1 MRKNL
6 LFLLC
11 MLLTVFTFSTGIF
24 AADAWD
30 GSVDTSWYKADQTSF
45 EISNGKEL
53 AGLAAIVN
61 GNASGIT
68 KSNFEG
74 KTITLTADIDL
85 GNKEWTMIGT
95 NNASAF
101 RGTFDGNGKT
111 ISNLVLSAGV
121 QNNAFFGYSYGQV
134 KNFTIKSDNL
144 LKTAAHNQAAFVA
157 YNYGIVVNCVNYA
170 TINADNCENIGGVA
184 VYNQKGG
191 YIVNCANFG
200 NITSTEYKVGGIV
213 ACGFGNSYIYNCYNS
228 GAITGKSTA
237 AGICAQT
244 YTAKVSNC
252 YNAGK
257 ITVGSNNIGGII
269 AYFSGNVASCLANN
283 YSLSSDSINKG
294 VPAVYAET
302 VTDEQVKT
310 VDEAGLKAA
319 ASSLG
324 GIFTDDKEGN
334 AAINSGYPIFT
345 YQKTGNYEEESDN
358 LTVESINVANGTI
371 TATLN
376 KSLTYTKLAKGDFTV
391 TVAGKEAV
399 ANSVTVNGNRATI
412 AFTPIAPETV
422 EKTYN
427 VSLKYKD
434 GEAKTADLTVAAF
447 VMEDFAVENG
457 AITAFVDESLTSDMF
472 SLEDFHVTISANG
485 GEPTPLEL
493 AYCDMWDG
501 EFYGEFDMIANK
513 TVATKYTVTLQYKDG
528 QIYSGS
534 FDVSALWLDA
544 IDAFDNPTLAF
555 GRLFNGSEAYTSTPG
570 VLTVSFSDTPVVNP
584 TAADFKATYVAEIDG
599 EFETNDLKI
608 TQVQMSGN
616 VAKLSFQRIPLTDT
630 ATDIIVRVSY
640 KGGERKSFAT
650 VLPANPNWSAY
661 GEKPAV
667 GDGTPESPYQIGTAE
682 ELAWF
687 AALTNGKLTD
697 GTPKNLKACAELTA
711 DITLNDTAGWESWNK
726 DTEGLRVWEPIGTV
740 DYPRDSNGYKGTF
753 DGRGYTISGLY
764 CSIQSRNG
772 IRGGFVSN
780 LCGTVKNLKIEDSYI
795 YAVVTAGGITGTGYN
810 FTIQNC
816 GTSVILENM
825 VPDWYNGYLGGI
837 AGDGYCQK
845 ANGYTTQNCIIS
857 GCYSTSEIR
866 GNQSADGK
874 CYGAGIVASI
884 QPEKYYYYIEYS
896 GGTISDC
903 YFNGSITAPVAYGIA
918 QSRTTLAGTLRDED
932 GNVVKEGNASVWE
945 VLPAPAI
952 TNCYNA
958 GTLTATTNAYQI
970 TSPYTL
976 PAKSWSAVYRWKGNI
991 SDYTRNNYYL
1001 GEAGASDDI
1010 ATAKTAE
1017 EMKSSGMASLLGS
1030 AYTILDGVNDGYPAL
1045 KWQGEKPGDLT
1056 TVAAPTFTLSGGGFG
1071 NEITVAMSTATEG
1084 ATIFYTTDGSIPG
1097 IRNGE
1102 EYTEPI
1108 PLTDTV
1114 KAIAYK
1120 NGMYLSAV
1128 NTISP
1133 STVVTPVISP
1143 NSPYGQTIN
1152 GKTKVAITCPTKG
1165 VTIYYTTDGSDPV
1178 TYGEDYNFL
1187 NLRAKKYNGKLTV
1200 EDPTTVKAVAI
1211 AEGMLISTTASEQ
1224 YDLSWTIMT
1233 SEPRQDKEG
1242 TYLISSG
1249 RELAWF
1255 AGLVNGTLEG
1265 VAQNPAAN
1273 AKMTKDIDLGD
1284 FVWTPMG
1291 DGEAFAGTFDG
1302 DGHTIQ
1308 NMYFGHDNYDSS
1320 SGFSGG
1326 KTESKGFVNKNS
1338 GTIKNLTFTGKD
1350 VDLALGSVG
1359 IVAVDNSGTISN
1371 CHNEVGICTWGSP
1384 VAGIVGTNSGTVEFC
1399 SNTATI
1405 AATKLAYLSANGA
1418 VQTNSSSRNVS
1429 GIVGVNN
1436 NGGIVRDCYNTGNIK
1451 VASRPQICGQI
1462 VADAKDGSTTER
1474 CYALGSIDNAG
1485 YRKTHASDWGG
1496 WSGGTGVKAGMLAG
1510 GIDSATYTSTARVAD
1525 SYFMQDITIKGE
1537 QLNGFNLDNDNF
1549 KTRYWKG
1556 DGGTGFAGRELA
1568 YHAWGMVLKDVDYYV
1583 FYDVT
1588 NDKYLA
1594 LELSGEGS
1602 GDNVVIDATDE
1613 TVPHFT
1619 AKAGNYLTTYAGEYY
1634 IYQIPAATKTV
1645 KFINTTELTDFS
1657 NEPDLTDFRAT
1668 AIDSVS
1674 VQTMLAQV
1682 KQTWPEKYDAIAAAV
1697 AYGNPPVKEEEKPVE
1712 GKVHVIIENTT
1723 FIDASQS
1730 ADGKTPP
1737 PWSGILVDQEVE
1749 LNENSTMMGAIEA
1762 AAEKG
1767 DVNGNKVSITGASSG
1782 YISGINGL
1790 AEFMGKGSQCGWMG
1804 TLNDWFTNAGFQ
1816 NFTAKNGFLRD
1827 GDVIRI
1833 MYTNADNGGTD
1844 IGGAIEGNKN
1854 TRLKELSF
1862 SNGTLTPA
1870 FDGGTTEYTLTLDAG
1885 AKETQISY
1893 VAANKVFQARTYI
1906 NKFAPKT
1913 WGYKSGDTLTVKAGD
1928 KIYIGVGNVNWDSMQ
1943 QGATETR
1950 YTVTVAG
1957 SSEPPAPAEFTVTF
1971 DSQGGSAVAAQTVK
1985 QDGKVTM
1992 PDTPTKE
1999 GYTFGGWYRD
2009 AECETAW
2016 TFDLDT
2022 VDENM
2027 TLYARWIKK
2036 EVPVTAD
2043 SALKDVLSYVQSTVT
2058 EAKVG
2063 SIKGEWAVIDLA
2075 RGDVKD
2081 QAWYDKYLPNLKAHV
2096 AAKDGKLSASKYQYT
2111 EYARISLAITAMGM
2125 DATAFEA
2132 SNGKTYDLVAPL
2144 LDKGSDGKYYP
2155 MYQGHNSVAFAL
2167 ITLDSANYY
2176 PEAKTAR
2183 ADYID
2188 SLKADQMKD
2197 GLWSITGDVGNVDT
2211 TAMVL
2216 QALAPYYKSEAKF
2229 NALGAKTTYAELQKM
2244 VDDALA
2250 GLKAKADGNGD
2261 YGSSEAAD
2269 QIAVALC
2276 ALGKDPQANGWKV
2289 IDTILGYRDA
2299 ATGGFKHTLNGE
2311 VNQMATEQA
2320 AYTLVAYDRFVKKT
2334 NSLYDMTDV
2343 FTYKSAVSDAILA
2356 IDALPAA
2363 DKVALTDKDAV
2374 AAARKA
2380 YDALTKE
2387 QQAKVSEELLKKLT
2401 DAEAAIKNLEQVAAD
2416 KAAADAV
2423 TEALNKLP
2431 AADKV
2436 TLTDKKAVEAARA
2449 AYDALTEGQQGLV
2462 DAAAV
2467 KKLTD
2472 AEAAIKD
2479 LEQVAADKAAADA
2492 VTEALNN
2499 LPAADKVA
2507 LTDKAAVEAARAAYD
2522 ALTDAQ
2528 KALVDA
2534 AALEKLTDAEAA
2546 LADLA
2551 KVNPFTDV
2559 AADAYYYEAVLW
2571 AYYSHI
2577 TAGITETT
2585 FGPDVNCT
2593 RAQVVT
2599 FLWRAAGEPKAEISE
2614 CDFTDVDKD
2623 GYYYNAMLWALEEG
2637 ITTGISETEFAPN
2650 ATVTRGQVVTFL
2662 YRAAGE
2668 PVVSGEMAF
2677 TDVEAAD
2684 YYYNAVLWA
2693 VEKGVTT
2700 GVTTTEFAPKDEC
2713 TRGQIVTFLYRAR

>member
-1 MRKNL
+1 M
-6 LFLLC
+6 
-11 MLLTVFTFSTGIF
+11 G
-24 AADAWD
+24 DA
-30 GSVDTSWYKADQTSF
+30 Y
-45 EISNGKEL
+45 
-53 AGLAAIVN
+53 
-61 GNASGIT
+61 
-68 KSNFEG
+68 
-74 KTITLTADIDL
+74 
-85 GNKEWTMIGT
+85 
-95 NNASAF
+95 
-101 RGTFDGNGKT
+101 
-111 ISNLVLSAGV
+111 
-121 QNNAFFGYSYGQV
+121 
-134 KNFTIKSDNL
+134 
-144 LKTAAHNQAAFVA
+144 VA
-157 YNYGIVVNCVNYA
+157 
-170 TINADNCENIGGVA
+170 
-184 VYNQKGG
+184 
-191 YIVNCANFG
+191 
-200 NITSTEYKVGGIV
+200 
-213 ACGFGNSYIYNCYNS
+213 
-228 GAITGKSTA
+228 
-237 AGICAQT
+237 
-244 YTAKVSNC
+244 
-252 YNAGK
+252 
-257 ITVGSNNIGGII
+257 
-269 AYFSGNVASCLANN
+269 
-283 YSLSSDSINKG
+283 
-294 VPAVYAET
+294 
-302 VTDEQVKT
+302 
-310 VDEAGLKAA
+310 
-319 ASSLG
+319 
-324 GIFTDDKEGN
+324 DKEGD
-334 AAINSGYPIFT
+334 AALNGGYPLLT
-345 YQKTGNYEEESDN
+345 YQKTGEYTEEADGLEIES
-358 LTVESINVANGTI
+358 VEAVNGTI

-376 KSLTYTKLAKGDFTV
+376 KELTYTKLAKDDFTV

-399 ANSVTVNGNRATI
+399 VNSVKVNGSRATI
-412 AFTPIAPETV
+412 AFTPIAPEAV
-422 EKTYN
+422 AKTYN

-434 GEAKTADLTVAAF
+434 GEAKTAQFNVAAF

-457 AITAFVDESLTSDMF
+457 KFTATVDTTLTASMVSLK
-472 SLEDFHVTISANG
+472 DFHATISANG
-485 GEPTPLEL
+485 GEAEEL
-493 AYCDMWDG
+493 ALKSISLRKGKLTVNFEKIGNLSKDM
-501 EFYGEFDMIANK
+501 
-513 TVATKYTVTLQYKDG
+513 TYTVTLQYKDG
-528 QIYSGS
+528 QVYSGS

-555 GRLFNGSEAYTSTPG
+555 GRLFNGSEAYTNTPG
-570 VLTVSFSDTPVVNP
+570 VLTVSFNDTPVVTP
-584 TAADFKATYVAEIDG
+584 TVDDFKATYVAEIDG

-608 TQVQMSGN
+608 NQVQMSGN
-616 VAKLSFQRIPLTDT
+616 VAKLSFSRVPLTAT

-661 GEKPAV
+661 AKKPAV
-667 GDGTPESPYQIGTAE
+667 GNGMPESPYQIGTAE

-711 DITLNDTAGWESWNK
+711 DITLNDTAGWENWNK
-726 DTEGLRVWEPIGTV
+726 DTEGLRIWEPIGH
-740 DYPRDSNGYKGTF
+740 DSRYVSAYNGYSGTF
-753 DGRGYTISGLY
+753 DGKGYTISGMYCTWESLY
-764 CSIQSRNG
+764 GGHNI
-772 IRGGFVSN
+772 GFVSN
-780 LCGTVKNLKIEDSYI
+780 LCGTVKNLKIDRSYL
-795 YAVVTAGGITGTGYN
+795 YLYTNVDGTVGGITATGFGY
-810 FTIQNC
+810 TIQNC
-816 GTSVILENM
+816 GTNIISEIHALISQKDAYM
-825 VPDWYNGYLGGI
+825 GGI
-837 AGDGYCQK
+837 AGNPSPQD
-845 ANGYTTQNCIIS
+845 NGITTIS
-857 GCYSTSEIR
+857 GCYSTSTMR
-866 GNQSADGK
+866 GLANKVMISGIGTGK
-874 CYGAGIVASI
+874 SV
-884 QPEKYYYYIEYS
+884 
-896 GGTISDC
+896 TNC
-903 YFNGSITAPVAYGIA
+903 YFLGNASTTDSGAVYGVARCGFKMGDIVK
-918 QSRTTLAGTLRDED
+918 DES
-932 GNVVKEGNASVWE
+932 GNVVYENGKVVRYYDAVGAVS
-945 VLPAPAI
+945 
-952 TNCYNA
+952 NCYNA
-958 GTLTATTNAYQI
+958 GTLSGGSVYPLAAI
-970 TSPYTL
+970 ED
-976 PAKSWSAVYRWKGNI
+976 PARTYSWLAFRYSGKGGPF
-991 SDYTRNNYYL
+991 SNNYYL
-1001 GEAGASDDI
+1001 GEAGASDDF
-1010 ATAKTAE
+1010 AAAKTAE
-1017 EMKSSGMASLLGS
+1017 ELKSPGMASLLGG
-1030 AYTILDGVNDGYPAL
+1030 AYGILDGINDGYPAL
-1045 KWQGEKPGDLT
+1045 KWQGEKPGNLT

-1071 NEITVAMSTATEG
+1071 NEITVAISTATEG
-1084 ATIFYTTDGSIPG
+1084 ATIFYTTDGSVPG

-1102 EYTEPI
+1102 EYTGPI

-1114 KAIAYK
+1114 KAVAYK

-1128 NTISP
+1128 NTISL
-1133 STVVTPVISP
+1133 STVVAPVITP

-1200 EDPTTVKAVAI
+1200 EDPTTVKAVAV
-1211 AEGMLISTTASEQ
+1211 AEGMLISSTVSEQ
-1224 YDLSWTIMT
+1224 YDLSWTAMT

-1255 AGLVNGTLEG
+1255 SGLVNGTLDG
-1265 VAQNPAAN
+1265 VKQDPAAN

-1284 FVWTPMG
+1284 FVWSPMG
-1291 DGEAFAGTFDG
+1291 DDKAFAGTFDG

-1308 NMYFGHDNYDSS
+1308 NMYFGHDNYEFST
-1320 SGFSGG
+1320 GFSGG
-1326 KTESKGFVNKNS
+1326 KTDPKGFVEKNN

-1350 VDLALGSVG
+1350 IDLALGSVG
-1359 IVAVDNSGTISN
+1359 VVAVTNSGTVSN
-1371 CHNEVGICTWGSP
+1371 CHNEVAVCTWGRP
-1384 VAGIVGTNSGTVEFC
+1384 IAGIVGTNAGTVEFC

-1405 AATKLAYLSANGA
+1405 AATKLAYLSDNGA
-1418 VQTNSSSRNVS
+1418 MQTNGHSRYVS
-1429 GIVGVNN
+1429 GIVGINN
-1436 NGGIVRDCYNTGNIK
+1436 AGGVVRDCYNTGNITM
-1451 VASRPQICGQI
+1451 APNPAESGQI
-1462 VADAKDGSTTER
+1462 VADAKDGSTVER
-1474 CYALGSIDNAG
+1474 CYALGAIDNSGFRA
-1485 YRKTHASDWGG
+1485 RFASDWSG
-1496 WSGGTGVKAGMLAG
+1496 WSGINPYNGGPVGVGAGLLAG
-1510 GIDSATYTSTARVAD
+1510 GVHSAEDDSTAKVTD
-1525 SYFMQDITIKGE
+1525 SYFMQDLTVKGDA
-1537 QLNGFNLDNDNF
+1537 LNSFKLDNDNF
-1549 KTRYWKG
+1549 KTQYWTKLRAQ
-1556 DGGTGFAGRELA
+1556 GFAGRTIKGVGSSLLTE
-1568 YHAWGMVLKDVDYYV
+1568 DVDYYV

-1602 GDNVVIDATDE
+1602 GGNVVIDATDE

-1619 AKAGNYLTTYAGEYY
+1619 AQAGNYLTTYTGEYY
-1634 IYQIPAATKTV
+1634 LYKIPAATKAV

-1668 AIDSVS
+1668 ALDTENVK
-1674 VQTMLAQV
+1674 TMLAQV
-1682 KQTWPEKYDAIAAAV
+1682 KETWPEKYDAIAAAV

-1712 GKVHVIIENTT
+1712 GGKVRVIIENTT
-1723 FIDASQS
+1723 FTEASQS
-1730 ADGKTPP
+1730 ADGETAP
-1737 PWSGILVDQEVE
+1737 PWSGVLVDREVE
-1749 LNENSTMMGAIEA
+1749 LKDTTTMMSAIVEA
-1762 AAEKG
+1762 AAKG
-1767 DVNGNKVSITGASSG
+1767 DTNGNAVSISGADKG

-1790 AEFMGKGSQCGWMG
+1790 AEFMGKGAQCGWMG
-1804 TLNDWFTNAGFQ
+1804 TLNNWFTNAGFQ
-1816 NFTAKNGFLRD
+1816 NFTAKNGFLHD
-1827 GDVIRI
+1827 GDEIRV

-1844 IGGAIEGNKN
+1844 LGGSIEGDTN
-1854 TRLKELSF
+1854 TKLKELSF

-1913 WGYKSGDTLTVKAGD
+1913 WGYKSGDTLTVKSGD

-2075 RGDVKD
+2075 RGGVKD

-2188 SLKADQMKD
+2188 SLKADQLED

-2250 GLKAKADGNGD
+2250 GLKAKADANGD

-2276 ALGKDPQANGWKV
+2276 ALDKDPQANGWKV

-2320 AYTLVAYDRFVKKT
+2320 AYTLVAYDRFVKKIK
-2334 NSLYDMTDV
+2334 SLYDMTDV

-2436 TLTDKKAVEAARA
+2436 TLTDKKAVEAGRA

>member
-1 MRKNL
+1 MP
-6 LFLLC
+6 
-11 MLLTVFTFSTGIF
+11 S
-24 AADAWD
+24 
-30 GSVDTSWYKADQTSF
+30 
-45 EISNGKEL
+45 
-53 AGLAAIVN
+53 
-61 GNASGIT
+61 
-68 KSNFEG
+68 
-74 KTITLTADIDL
+74 
-85 GNKEWTMIGT
+85 
-95 NNASAF
+95 
-101 RGTFDGNGKT
+101 
-111 ISNLVLSAGV
+111 
-121 QNNAFFGYSYGQV
+121 
-134 KNFTIKSDNL
+134 
-144 LKTAAHNQAAFVA
+144 
-157 YNYGIVVNCVNYA
+157 
-170 TINADNCENIGGVA
+170 
-184 VYNQKGG
+184 
-191 YIVNCANFG
+191 
-200 NITSTEYKVGGIV
+200 
-213 ACGFGNSYIYNCYNS
+213 
-228 GAITGKSTA
+228 
-237 AGICAQT
+237 
-244 YTAKVSNC
+244 
-252 YNAGK
+252 
-257 ITVGSNNIGGII
+257 
-269 AYFSGNVASCLANN
+269 
-283 YSLSSDSINKG
+283 
-294 VPAVYAET
+294 
-302 VTDEQVKT
+302 
-310 VDEAGLKAA
+310 
-319 ASSLG
+319 
-324 GIFTDDKEGN
+324 
-334 AAINSGYPIFT
+334 
-345 YQKTGNYEEESDN
+345 
-358 LTVESINVANGTI
+358 
-371 TATLN
+371 
-376 KSLTYTKLAKGDFTV
+376 
-391 TVAGKEAV
+391 
-399 ANSVTVNGNRATI
+399 
-412 AFTPIAPETV
+412 
-422 EKTYN
+422 
-427 VSLKYKD
+427 
-434 GEAKTADLTVAAF
+434 
-447 VMEDFAVENG
+447 
-457 AITAFVDESLTSDMF
+457 
-472 SLEDFHVTISANG
+472 
-485 GEPTPLEL
+485 
-493 AYCDMWDG
+493 
-501 EFYGEFDMIANK
+501 
-513 TVATKYTVTLQYKDG
+513 
-528 QIYSGS
+528 
-534 FDVSALWLDA
+534 
-544 IDAFDNPTLAF
+544 
-555 GRLFNGSEAYTSTPG
+555 
-570 VLTVSFSDTPVVNP
+570 
-584 TAADFKATYVAEIDG
+584 
-599 EFETNDLKI
+599 
-608 TQVQMSGN
+608 
-616 VAKLSFQRIPLTDT
+616 
-630 ATDIIVRVSY
+630 
-640 KGGERKSFAT
+640 
-650 VLPANPNWSAY
+650 
-661 GEKPAV
+661 
-667 GDGTPESPYQIGTAE
+667 
-682 ELAWF
+682 
-687 AALTNGKLTD
+687 
-697 GTPKNLKACAELTA
+697 
-711 DITLNDTAGWESWNK
+711 
-726 DTEGLRVWEPIGTV
+726 
-740 DYPRDSNGYKGTF
+740 
-753 DGRGYTISGLY
+753 
-764 CSIQSRNG
+764 
-772 IRGGFVSN
+772 
-780 LCGTVKNLKIEDSYI
+780 
-795 YAVVTAGGITGTGYN
+795 
-810 FTIQNC
+810 
-816 GTSVILENM
+816 
-825 VPDWYNGYLGGI
+825 
-837 AGDGYCQK
+837 
-845 ANGYTTQNCIIS
+845 
-857 GCYSTSEIR
+857 
-866 GNQSADGK
+866 
-874 CYGAGIVASI
+874 
-884 QPEKYYYYIEYS
+884 
-896 GGTISDC
+896 
-903 YFNGSITAPVAYGIA
+903 
-918 QSRTTLAGTLRDED
+918 
-932 GNVVKEGNASVWE
+932 
-945 VLPAPAI
+945 PAI

-976 PAKSWSAVYRWKGNI
+976 PANNSWTAYRWKGNI

-1001 GEAGASDDI
+1001 GEDGASDDI

-1030 AYTILDGVNDGYPAL
+1030 AYGMIDGINDGYPAL
-1045 KWQGEKPGDLT
+1045 KWQGEKPGNLT

-1084 ATIFYTTDGSIPG
+1084 ATIFYTTDGSTPG

-1102 EYTEPI
+1102 EYTKPI

-1255 AGLVNGTLEG
+1255 AGLVNGTLDG

-1284 FVWTPMG
+1284 FVWAPMG

-1302 DGHTIQ
+1302 NGHTIQ
-1308 NMYFGHDNYDSS
+1308 NIYFGNDNYDSS
-1320 SGFSGG
+1320 VSGFSGE
-1326 KTESKGFVNKNS
+1326 KTDPKGFVKVNN
-1338 GTIKNLTFTGKD
+1338 GTIKNLTFAGKD
-1350 VDLALGSVG
+1350 VKLAKGSVG
-1359 IVAVDNSGTISN
+1359 LVAVNNGGVISN
-1371 CHNEVGICTWGSP
+1371 CHNEVNVYTWAKGIS
-1384 VAGIVGTNSGTVEFC
+1384 GITCNNNGTVEFC
-1399 SNTATI
+1399 SNVGTI
-1405 AATKLAYLSANGA
+1405 
-1418 VQTNSSSRNVS
+1418 S
-1429 GIVGVNN
+1429 GIKAEYLQGGLFSTVPQSTHCAGIASYNN
-1436 NGGIVRDCYNTGNIK
+1436 ANGIVRDCFNTGAI
-1451 VASRPQICGQI
+1451 ATGYREGICGQI
-1462 VADAKDGSTTER
+1462 VAETEDKSTVER
-1474 CYALGSIDNAG
+1474 CYALGSISNNG
-1485 YRKTHASDWGG
+1485 YRYVSSSDWGG
-1496 WSGGTGVKAGMLAG
+1496 WSSRKAGMLAG
-1510 GIDSATYTSTARVAD
+1510 GINGVNDSQFATRGLVKD
-1525 SYFMQDITIKGE
+1525 SYFLQDLTVKGD

-1549 KTRYWKG
+1549 KTSYFHFKAPTPR
-1556 DGGTGFAGRELA
+1556 GTAHYYGFAGREVQRQFV
-1568 YHAWGMVLKDVDYYV
+1568 GMPMEDVDYYV

-1602 GDNVVIDATDE
+1602 GDNVVIDATDD

-1634 IYQIPAATKTV
+1634 IYQIPATTKTV

-1668 AIDSVS
+1668 ALDSVS
-1674 VQTMLAQV
+1674 VKTMLAQV
-1682 KQTWPEKYDAIAAAV
+1682 KKTWPEKYDAIAAAV

-1712 GKVHVIIENTT
+1712 GKVRVIIENTT
-1723 FIDASQS
+1723 FTDASQS
-1730 ADGKTPP
+1730 ADGKTAP

-1762 AAEKG
+1762 AADKG
-1767 DVNGNKVSITGASSG
+1767 DVNGNKVTITGASSG

-1804 TLNDWFTNAGFQ
+1804 TLNNWFTNAGFQ
-1816 NFTAKNGFLRD
+1816 NFTAKNGFLHD
-1827 GDVIRI
+1827 GDEIRV

-1854 TRLKELSF
+1854 TSLKELSF

-1913 WGYKSGDTLTVKAGD
+1913 WGYKSGDTLTVKSGD

-2075 RGDVKD
+2075 RGGVKD

-2188 SLKADQMKD
+2188 SLKADQLGD

-2216 QALAPYYKSEAKF
+2216 QALAPYYKSEAKY

-2401 DAEAAIKNLEQVAAD
+2401 DAEAVIKN
-2416 KAAADAV
+2416 
-2423 TEALNKLP
+2423 
-2431 AADKV
+2431 
-2436 TLTDKKAVEAARA
+2436 
-2449 AYDALTEGQQGLV
+2449 
-2462 DAAAV
+2462 
-2467 KKLTD
+2467 
-2472 AEAAIKD
+2472 

>member
-1 MRKNL
+1 MP
-6 LFLLC
+6 
-11 MLLTVFTFSTGIF
+11 
-24 AADAWD
+24 
-30 GSVDTSWYKADQTSF
+30 
-45 EISNGKEL
+45 KE
-53 AGLAAIVN
+53 N
-61 GNASGIT
+61 
-68 KSNFEG
+68 
-74 KTITLTADIDL
+74 
-85 GNKEWTMIGT
+85 
-95 NNASAF
+95 
-101 RGTFDGNGKT
+101 
-111 ISNLVLSAGV
+111 
-121 QNNAFFGYSYGQV
+121 
-134 KNFTIKSDNL
+134 
-144 LKTAAHNQAAFVA
+144 
-157 YNYGIVVNCVNYA
+157 
-170 TINADNCENIGGVA
+170 
-184 VYNQKGG
+184 
-191 YIVNCANFG
+191 
-200 NITSTEYKVGGIV
+200 
-213 ACGFGNSYIYNCYNS
+213 
-228 GAITGKSTA
+228 
-237 AGICAQT
+237 
-244 YTAKVSNC
+244 
-252 YNAGK
+252 
-257 ITVGSNNIGGII
+257 
-269 AYFSGNVASCLANN
+269 
-283 YSLSSDSINKG
+283 
-294 VPAVYAET
+294 
-302 VTDEQVKT
+302 
-310 VDEAGLKAA
+310 
-319 ASSLG
+319 
-324 GIFTDDKEGN
+324 
-334 AAINSGYPIFT
+334 
-345 YQKTGNYEEESDN
+345 
-358 LTVESINVANGTI
+358 
-371 TATLN
+371 
-376 KSLTYTKLAKGDFTV
+376 
-391 TVAGKEAV
+391 
-399 ANSVTVNGNRATI
+399 
-412 AFTPIAPETV
+412 
-422 EKTYN
+422 
-427 VSLKYKD
+427 
-434 GEAKTADLTVAAF
+434 
-447 VMEDFAVENG
+447 
-457 AITAFVDESLTSDMF
+457 
-472 SLEDFHVTISANG
+472 
-485 GEPTPLEL
+485 
-493 AYCDMWDG
+493 
-501 EFYGEFDMIANK
+501 
-513 TVATKYTVTLQYKDG
+513 
-528 QIYSGS
+528 
-534 FDVSALWLDA
+534 
-544 IDAFDNPTLAF
+544 
-555 GRLFNGSEAYTSTPG
+555 
-570 VLTVSFSDTPVVNP
+570 
-584 TAADFKATYVAEIDG
+584 
-599 EFETNDLKI
+599 
-608 TQVQMSGN
+608 
-616 VAKLSFQRIPLTDT
+616 
-630 ATDIIVRVSY
+630 
-640 KGGERKSFAT
+640 
-650 VLPANPNWSAY
+650 
-661 GEKPAV
+661 
-667 GDGTPESPYQIGTAE
+667 
-682 ELAWF
+682 
-687 AALTNGKLTD
+687 
-697 GTPKNLKACAELTA
+697 
-711 DITLNDTAGWESWNK
+711 
-726 DTEGLRVWEPIGTV
+726 
-740 DYPRDSNGYKGTF
+740 
-753 DGRGYTISGLY
+753 
-764 CSIQSRNG
+764 
-772 IRGGFVSN
+772 
-780 LCGTVKNLKIEDSYI
+780 
-795 YAVVTAGGITGTGYN
+795 
-810 FTIQNC
+810 
-816 GTSVILENM
+816 
-825 VPDWYNGYLGGI
+825 
-837 AGDGYCQK
+837 
-845 ANGYTTQNCIIS
+845 
-857 GCYSTSEIR
+857 
-866 GNQSADGK
+866 
-874 CYGAGIVASI
+874 
-884 QPEKYYYYIEYS
+884 
-896 GGTISDC
+896 
-903 YFNGSITAPVAYGIA
+903 
-918 QSRTTLAGTLRDED
+918 
-932 GNVVKEGNASVWE
+932 
-945 VLPAPAI
+945 
-952 TNCYNA
+952 
-958 GTLTATTNAYQI
+958 
-970 TSPYTL
+970 
-976 PAKSWSAVYRWKGNI
+976 
-991 SDYTRNNYYL
+991 
-1001 GEAGASDDI
+1001 
-1010 ATAKTAE
+1010 
-1017 EMKSSGMASLLGS
+1017 
-1030 AYTILDGVNDGYPAL
+1030 
-1045 KWQGEKPGDLT
+1045 
-1056 TVAAPTFTLSGGGFG
+1056 
-1071 NEITVAMSTATEG
+1071 
-1084 ATIFYTTDGSIPG
+1084 
-1097 IRNGE
+1097 
-1102 EYTEPI
+1102 
-1108 PLTDTV
+1108 
-1114 KAIAYK
+1114 
-1120 NGMYLSAV
+1120 
-1128 NTISP
+1128 
-1133 STVVTPVISP
+1133 
-1143 NSPYGQTIN
+1143 
-1152 GKTKVAITCPTKG
+1152 
-1165 VTIYYTTDGSDPV
+1165 
-1178 TYGEDYNFL
+1178 
-1187 NLRAKKYNGKLTV
+1187 
-1200 EDPTTVKAVAI
+1200 
-1211 AEGMLISTTASEQ
+1211 
-1224 YDLSWTIMT
+1224 
-1233 SEPRQDKEG
+1233 
-1242 TYLISSG
+1242 
-1249 RELAWF
+1249 
-1255 AGLVNGTLEG
+1255 
-1265 VAQNPAAN
+1265 
-1273 AKMTKDIDLGD
+1273 
-1284 FVWTPMG
+1284 
-1291 DGEAFAGTFDG
+1291 
-1302 DGHTIQ
+1302 
-1308 NMYFGHDNYDSS
+1308 
-1320 SGFSGG
+1320 
-1326 KTESKGFVNKNS
+1326 
-1338 GTIKNLTFTGKD
+1338 
-1350 VDLALGSVG
+1350 
-1359 IVAVDNSGTISN
+1359 
-1371 CHNEVGICTWGSP
+1371 
-1384 VAGIVGTNSGTVEFC
+1384 
-1399 SNTATI
+1399 
-1405 AATKLAYLSANGA
+1405 
-1418 VQTNSSSRNVS
+1418 
-1429 GIVGVNN
+1429 
-1436 NGGIVRDCYNTGNIK
+1436 
-1451 VASRPQICGQI
+1451 
-1462 VADAKDGSTTER
+1462 
-1474 CYALGSIDNAG
+1474 
-1485 YRKTHASDWGG
+1485 
-1496 WSGGTGVKAGMLAG
+1496 
-1510 GIDSATYTSTARVAD
+1510 
-1525 SYFMQDITIKGE
+1525 
-1537 QLNGFNLDNDNF
+1537 
-1549 KTRYWKG
+1549 
-1556 DGGTGFAGRELA
+1556 
-1568 YHAWGMVLKDVDYYV
+1568 VDYYV

-1619 AKAGNYLTTYAGEYY
+1619 AQAGNYLTTYTGEYY
-1634 IYQIPAATKTV
+1634 IYKISAATKAV

-1668 AIDSVS
+1668 ALDSVS
-1674 VQTMLAQV
+1674 VKTMLAQV
-1682 KQTWPEKYDAIAAAV
+1682 KKTWPEKYDAIAAAV

-1712 GKVHVIIENTT
+1712 GKVRVIIENTT
-1723 FIDASQS
+1723 FTDASQS
-1730 ADGKTPP
+1730 ADGKTAP

-1762 AAEKG
+1762 AADKG
-1767 DVNGNKVSITGASSG
+1767 DVNGNKVTITGASSG
-1782 YISGINGL
+1782 YISDINGL

-1816 NFTAKNGFLRD
+1816 NFTAKNGFLHD

-1854 TRLKELSF
+1854 TSLKELSF

-1913 WGYKSGDTLTVKAGD
+1913 WGYKSGDTLTVQAGD

-2075 RGDVKD
+2075 RGGVKD

-2188 SLKADQMKD
+2188 SLKADQLGD

-2250 GLKAKADGNGD
+2250 GLKAKADANGD

-2713 TRGQIVTFLYRAR
+2713 TRGQIVTFLYHAKRTESGKPARLRARGYV